1 MPWFGAFDSIK
12 PMKFLS
18 SKAAR
23 AALIILAIPV
33 ASWVIAAT
41 ISAMT
46 LRDGSVP
53 RGITQGEVMTTK
65 GQPTQEIG
73 PIGDPPISKWIY
85 ADGEVVVFEYDR
97 VVDSFVRPGS

>member
-1 MPWFGAFDSIK
+1 
-12 PMKFLS
+12 MKFFS
-18 SKAAR
+18 SKTAR
-23 AALIILAIPV
+23 AALIILAIPA

-41 ISAMT
+41 INAMT

-53 RGITQGEVMTTK
+53 RGISVGEVRVSK
-65 GQPTQEIG
+65 GEPAQEIG